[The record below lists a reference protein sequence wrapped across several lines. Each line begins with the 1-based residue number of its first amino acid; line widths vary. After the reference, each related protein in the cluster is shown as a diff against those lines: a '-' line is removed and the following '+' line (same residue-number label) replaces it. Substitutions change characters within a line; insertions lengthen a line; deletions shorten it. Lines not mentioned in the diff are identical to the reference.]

1 VDSEGGEEDDVEEE
15 ARVEGKEAKSD
26 REPFD
31 ITSVAVKVD
40 PRLLQ
45 KNTSSQTTQ
54 WIAVPKMR
62 RQSGMRVIAIIV
74 VVAVVGIEREGL
86 KRTGQQCRD

>member
-54 WIAVPKMR
+54 
-62 RQSGMRVIAIIV
+62 
-74 VVAVVGIEREGL
+74 
-86 KRTGQQCRD
+86 